1 MTFLLKNML
10 PVALITLSLGAFAD
24 DAAVEDTA
32 AAFAL
37 EDQFERL
44 HSFKFPQNKPLV
56 FSIADPGGAKDAPV
70 WTDAIKEKYGDR
82 IAFWSMANLS
92 FMPAVARSS
101 ARLGIRA
108 TSKDPVLCDWD
119 GAVSE
124 GLKSKKGQANIIVIS
139 KSGTILHRASGKVT
153 DEKLERA
160 YDAIDSALA
169 ESENANGDNR

>member
-1 MTFLLKNML
+1 MTFLLRNIL
-10 PVALITLSLGAFAD
+10 AVALVMLSWGALGD
-24 DAAVEDTA
+24 DAVVEDTA

-37 EDQFERL
+37 EDQFEKL
-44 HSFKFPQNKPLV
+44 HSFEFPKTKPLV

-70 WTDAIKEKYGDR
+70 WTDTIKEKYGDR

-92 FMPAVARSS
+92 FMPTVAHPA

-139 KSGTILHRASGKVT
+139 TSGKILHRTSGKVT

-169 ESENANGDNR
+169 ESENKDGDGP

>member
-1 MTFLLKNML
+1 MTFHLRNIQL
-10 PVALITLSLGAFAD
+10 VALVVFSWAALAD

-32 AAFAL
+32 PAFAL
-37 EDQFERL
+37 EDQFEKL
-44 HSFKFPQNKPLV
+44 HSFEFPQDKPLV
-56 FSIADPGGAKDAPV
+56 ISIAGPGGAKDAPV

-82 IAFWSMANLS
+82 IAFWSVADLS

-139 KSGTILHRASGKVT
+139 KSGKILHRTSGKAT
-153 DEKLERA
+153 GEKLEKA
-160 YDAIDSALA
+160 YDAINSALE
-169 ESENANGDNR
+169 ESENENGDSD